1 MKFTDGFWMTRE
13 GYQIQNPTDI
23 RDIVQK
29 DNSVTVYA
37 ATKYIRSKGDTLN
50 GTLLKA
56 TYRLTYAKRYSC
68 NLESS

>member
-37 ATKYIRSKGDTLN
+37 ATKYIRKERRHVERYIAESN
-50 GTLLKA
+50 VQ
-56 TYRLTYAKRYSC
+56 LTNA
-68 NLESS
+68 